1 MSLTKI
7 NRRLLALSGVISV
20 SVLAPLGSAC
30 AAVASHH
37 CLFTPSAGTNRVTV
51 PLQQAIDQCHQQGG
65 GVVTL
70 PAGEWISGPLM
81 LKSHV
86 TLHLAAGSTLKS
98 TGDPAD
104 FRPAFISQPLR
115 PQEALIIAS
124 HVTDV
129 GLTGPGTVDGQGQH
143 HWWPVATE
151 ARNHLKQG
159 DSQWFTRR
167 WQGVPAANGMPRPWL
182 IEFDHVQHG
191 TISKLQVINSPM
203 WNVVLRDSQDIQVSH
218 SSVTNPPDSP
228 NTDGVDIVSSQHI
241 SLDHLKLSTGDD
253 DISIKSGLASAGN
266 APASRDITI
275 EDIDVLRGHGVSVGS
290 ETANGIGRVT
300 LKDIR
305 FNGTENGLRIKS
317 GRDRG
322 EGIGPFTADNIRMT
336 GVSVPLVITDS
347 YGGNGGYSANSL
359 GVLSPAA
366 VGRYTPFIHDVTIN
380 HLTASG
386 AKMAGIIS
394 GLPEAT
400 LRNIRLQNV
409 WISAGHGLQSRY
421 VSGSRNN
428 VHITTPPHGLPW
440 QQGPENHWTGQFT
453 AG

>member
-253 DISIKSGLASAGN
+253 DISIKSGLAGTGKA
-266 APASRDITI
+266 AASSDITI
-275 EDIDVLRGHGVSVGS
+275 QDIDVLRGHGISVGS
-290 ETANGIGRVT
+290 ETANGIGRIT
-300 LKDIR
+300 LNNLT
-305 FNGTENGLRIKS
+305 FTGTENGLRIKS

-322 EGIGPFTADNIRMT
+322 NRIGPLIADHLNMSHVR
-336 GVSVPLVITDS
+336 VPLVITDS
-347 YGGNGGYSANSL
+347 YGGNGGYSADSISAI
-359 GVLSPAA
+359 SPEP
-366 VGRYTPFIHDVTIN
+366 VSRYTPFIHDISVN
-380 HLTASG
+380 HLSATG
-386 AKMAGIIS
+386 AESAGIIS
-394 GLPEAT
+394 GLPEAP
-400 LRNIRLQNV
+400 LQNIRLKNIR
-409 WISAGHGLQSRY
+409 ISARHGLQSRY
-421 VSGSRNN
+421 VKGVRSH
-428 VHITTPPHGLPW
+428 VDVTTLPHVLPW
-440 QQGPENHWTGQFT
+440 QQGPENHWTT
-453 AG
+453 S